1 MEKKIIFTSL
11 LVGAGLLAL
20 SGSAGYAQSKPSA
33 PGKMGYGIESKD
45 TAKHAS
51 GEVTAIDAKTGKMSV
66 KTPDK
71 ELDLKVQGGMTRKS
85 LESIKA
91 GDKVMVSYREQGANL
106 IADSVH
112 KADASSDSAAGAS
125 SKASR

>member
-1 MEKKIIFTSL
+1 MEKKIVFTSL
-11 LVGAGLLAL
+11 LVGAGMLAL
-20 SGSAGYAQSKPSA
+20 SGSAGYAQSKPPA
-33 PGKMGYGIESKD
+33 PGKTEYGIESKD

-66 KTPDK
+66 KTADRK
-71 ELDLKVQGGMTRKS
+71 MDLKVQGGMTKKS
-85 LESIKA
+85 LESIKV

-106 IADSVH
+106 IADSVR
-112 KADASSDSAAGAS
+112 KADASSDSAGAS